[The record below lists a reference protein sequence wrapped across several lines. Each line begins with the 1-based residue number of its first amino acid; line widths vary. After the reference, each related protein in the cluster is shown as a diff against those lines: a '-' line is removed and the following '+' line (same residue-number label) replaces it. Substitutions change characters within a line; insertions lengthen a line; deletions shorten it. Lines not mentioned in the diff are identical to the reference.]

1 MVKSAPT
8 QYVLRKEKLNMALY
22 LIGGIGLFVVGVLLL
37 VRFGPK
43 RDTGGIVLGLVSFFW
58 SVMLLNQYRKS
69 RELVADIQARLD
81 EAAAL
86 SGVGGTAPDEDENEG
101 EGDAGE
107 GEPATPAE
115 QEDEDGDDNATSGG
129 DGGDS
134 REP

>member
-1 MVKSAPT
+1 
-8 QYVLRKEKLNMALY
+8 
-22 LIGGIGLFVVGVLLL
+22 
-37 VRFGPK
+37 
-43 RDTGGIVLGLVSFFW
+43 
-58 SVMLLNQYRKS
+58 LNQYRKS